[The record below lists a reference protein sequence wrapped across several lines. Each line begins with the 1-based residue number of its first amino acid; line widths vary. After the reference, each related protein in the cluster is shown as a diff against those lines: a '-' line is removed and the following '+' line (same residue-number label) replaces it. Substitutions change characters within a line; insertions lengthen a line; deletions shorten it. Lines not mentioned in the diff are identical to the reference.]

1 MPFRLLNMS
10 IRAISMLSK
19 FLLLVYLAKLLP
31 TADLGIYGLLVASI
45 GFAVLFLG
53 FDYYTYSNRELLS
66 VSKDEWSSV
75 IVNQI
80 YAYLPLYIIFIPIA
94 FLLYFYDVLPNGYF
108 IWFLLLLLLEHISIE
123 QNRLLNTMQK
133 QLSASLVLFFRSGLW
148 VLFVMPLIIYI
159 EKFRTLEVILNA
171 WLLGVLFSVV
181 FATVI
186 IKKSINNWNFSSL
199 SFSWI
204 KKGYKVGVLFIV
216 GTIALRAIS
225 TGDRFFLEQWSNVE
239 MVGVYVFYT
248 SLTVGASAFIHAG
261 VIVFSTPK
269 IITAYQQDKLM
280 EFELLMNKFF
290 KELIFSIIIML
301 TVLYLVM
308 PFVIEWIGKGLYL
321 EYYDVFYI
329 ALITVGVT
337 VLSSHPGTYLYAAR
351 RDIYI
356 LLLNISS
363 LIVFIL
369 LLWFFYFNYL
379 ELPALYRVSFSVA
392 LTLIFLL
399 VAKYFG
405 YFYFRKKMESKA

>member
-1 MPFRLLNMS
+1 MPFRLLNMG

-19 FLLLVYLAKLLP
+19 FLLIVYLAKLLP

-80 YAYLPLYIIFIPIA
+80 YAYLPLYVIFIPIA

-133 QLSASLVLFFRSGLW
+133 QLSASFVLFFRSGLW